1 MKKSWLLFMLIAA
14 ATGYSLFI
22 YTRGPV
28 SPERQIS
35 AGIISQVDSLSA
47 FTQTVFIPAV
57 KSGKADGRQL
67 RQLFLRM
74 RILYKRFEW
83 AAEYFTGSTSRFV
96 NGPPVEEI
104 GFVGPLVQAF
114 RPEGLQVIEALLFPR
129 YDTTSRRQL
138 LLELEK
144 LTGRYDAYRAYYSN
158 IPIANW
164 QVFDASKLEVFRV
177 LTLGITGFDD
187 PLSLNSMEECAAALE
202 SLEAVLSPYAKMGR
216 DDTLVPLMDS
226 AIAYLRRN
234 KEFNSFDRASFITF
248 FGNRLSSRITGLEK
262 TLNVP
267 EIRYNRL
274 LRQDARTLF
283 DSNAFDV
290 NAFAPGPEY
299 FLSKRKI
306 ALGKRLFADNALSG
320 TGTRSCA
327 SCHQPARAFTDG
339 LKTNTSIHGG
349 MPLPRNT
356 PTLINA
362 ALQASLFYDL
372 RATTLEEQ
380 IEDVVSNKN
389 EMHGNLITIAR
400 QLSGDST
407 YQRLFAE
414 AFHQG
419 KEAAIDTFEVANAI
433 ASYVRSLTRLNS
445 RFDEYM
451 AGDRKALS
459 TQEIKGFN
467 LFMGKARCATCHYM
481 PLFNGTAPPKY
492 FLSDAEVIG
501 VPAMAGGDRIDPD
514 SGWYNVVKIPAFLHA
529 FKTPTVRN
537 AGQTAPYMH
546 NGVFR
551 TLEEVMDFYN
561 DGGGAGTGLA
571 VPNQTL
577 SEDSLHLSPAEIGD
591 VIAFIKSLDSR

>member
-1 MKKSWLLFMLIAA
+1 MLMAAIA
-14 ATGYSLFI
+14 GYSLFL
-22 YTRGPV
+22 YTRKPIA
-28 SPERQIS
+28 PERQITM
-35 AGIISQVDSLSA
+35 GILSQVDSLSA
-47 FTQTVFIPAV
+47 FTQKVFIPAV
-57 KSGKADGRQL
+57 KSGQADGTQL
-67 RQLFLRM
+67 QQLFLRT

-114 RPEGLQVIEALLFPR
+114 RPEGLQVIEELLFPR

-144 LTGRYDAYRAYYSN
+144 LPGRYDAYKAYFSN

-164 QVFDASKLEVFRV
+164 QVFDAAKLEVFRI

-187 PLSLNSMEECAAALE
+187 PLSLNSMEECAAVLE
-202 SLEAVLSPYAKMGR
+202 SLEAVLSPYAQMGQ
-216 DDTLVPLMDS
+216 DDTLIPLMDS
-226 AIAYLRRN
+226 AAAYLRRN
-234 KEFNSFDRASFITF
+234 MAFNSFDRAYFITT

-262 TLNVP
+262 KLNVP

-274 LRQDARTLF
+274 LRQDAKTLF
-283 DSNAFDV
+283 DTNTFDV
-290 NAFAPGPEY
+290 NAFAPGPGY

-306 ALGKRLFADNALSG
+306 ALGKRLFTDVALSG

-327 SCHQPARAFTDG
+327 SCHQPAKAFTDG
-339 LKTNTSIHGG
+339 LTTNTSIHGG

-372 RATTLEEQ
+372 RASTLEEQ
-380 IEDVVSNKN
+380 IEDVVSNRN
-389 EMHGNLITIAR
+389 EMHGNLSTIAK
-400 QLSGDST
+400 QLSRDPT
-407 YQRLFAE
+407 YRKLFAE
-414 AFHQG
+414 AFHKKQ
-419 KEAAIDTFEVANAI
+419 EVAVDTFEVANAI

-451 AGDRKALS
+451 AGNRKALS
-459 TQEIKGFN
+459 PQEVKGFN

-501 VPAMAGGDRIDPD
+501 VPAQAGGDRIDPD

-529 FKTPTVRN
+529 FKTPTLRN
-537 AGQTAPYMH
+537 AAVTAPYMH
-546 NGVFR
+546 NGVFK

-561 DGGGAGTGLA
+561 NGGGAGVGLA
-571 VPNQTL
+571 VTNQTL
-577 SEDSLHLSPAEIGD
+577 SRDSLHLSPAETDDI
-591 VIAFIKSLDSR
+591 IAFIKSLDSR